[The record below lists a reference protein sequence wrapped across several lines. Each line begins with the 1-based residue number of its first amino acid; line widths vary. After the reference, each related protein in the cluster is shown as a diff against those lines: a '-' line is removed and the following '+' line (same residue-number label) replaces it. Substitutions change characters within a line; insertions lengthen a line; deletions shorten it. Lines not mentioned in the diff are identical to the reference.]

1 MDVLFCVWA
10 SDRIGRPRQSDSHI
24 YIQLPVCT
32 GVLIKFSIDR
42 FSQQFT
48 TLLKVLF
55 PVRSIVVVHNVQ
67 GILYHVVV

>member
-1 MDVLFCVWA
+1 MTQQDLSEEENIA
-10 SDRIGRPRQSDSHI
+10 TD
-24 YIQLPVCT
+24 QLSKV
-32 GVLIKFSIDR
+32 DR

-67 GILYHVVV
+67 GKLYHVVV